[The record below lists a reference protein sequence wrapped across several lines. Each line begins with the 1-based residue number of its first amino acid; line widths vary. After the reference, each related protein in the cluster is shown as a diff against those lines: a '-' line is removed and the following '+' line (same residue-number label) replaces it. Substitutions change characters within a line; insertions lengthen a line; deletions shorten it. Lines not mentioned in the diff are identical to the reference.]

1 MKGGMG
7 FEGRPGLPG
16 LPGMNGQK
24 GENGEPGNHMIK
36 DKSINMRMLIYQFEI
51 ISIKIVIQLNFS
63 RDNILILRLSR
74 NERQS
79 WLSRS

>member
-1 MKGGMG
+1 MKGDMG

-24 GENGEPGNHMIK
+24 GENGNPGNHMSK
-36 DKSINMRMLIYQFEI
+36 DKSINMRMLIHRL
-51 ISIKIVIQLNFS
+51 ISGKIVIQLNFS